1 MTDKSFIEN
10 GNNICDDMLSLNHN
24 DYLTQKVSN
33 EVKEIIKEMKTISDS
48 VNGVRSAVNQE
59 RERVRLAAL
68 RRKREQQLL
77 MENKEMKS

>member
-68 RRKREQQLL
+68 RRKREQLL